1 MSTNSAPQVP
11 NRSVSSITIVILV
24 SLVASLGAALLMMVL
39 GDTPRGILGSSG
51 LVLISVFG
59 AGMKVL
65 DHTKQNA

>member
-1 MSTNSAPQVP
+1 MSTNPAPQVP
-11 NRSVSSITIVILV
+11 NRSVYSITIVILV
-24 SLVASLGAALLMMVL
+24 SLVASLGAALVMMAL

-65 DHTKQNA
+65 DHTKHNA